1 VGRVT
6 GRDQEVI
13 NQLIV
18 DCNMY
23 NLNEK
28 ESLEY
33 IKQRLGKEISGRT
46 YRRYCKHIGND
57 EATQNWINQYT
68 KIGFLITHKEI
79 MDVIDT
85 LQKDTLRDY
94 LTENSKP
101 YEEKNH
107 SRIQMYRNLLRENSK
122 LLSDLSAGSPIISQ
136 VKARIDEAESRAN
149 QISPALS
156 ISNETDSSWR

>member
-1 VGRVT
+1 
-6 GRDQEVI
+6 
-13 NQLIV
+13 
-18 DCNMY
+18 
-23 NLNEK
+23 
-28 ESLEY
+28 
-33 IKQRLGKEISGRT
+33 
-46 YRRYCKHIGND
+46 
-57 EATQNWINQYT
+57 
-68 KIGFLITHKEI
+68 

-101 YEEKNH
+101 YEEKNY